1 MIQFKRIELAT
12 NLRRPLEKM
21 DFKGK
26 ETFESSSIRSK
37 RIIKILFI
45 KIAVCFAT

>member
-12 NLRRPLEKM
+12 NPSRPSEKM

-26 ETFESSSIRSK
+26 ETFESSSVRSK